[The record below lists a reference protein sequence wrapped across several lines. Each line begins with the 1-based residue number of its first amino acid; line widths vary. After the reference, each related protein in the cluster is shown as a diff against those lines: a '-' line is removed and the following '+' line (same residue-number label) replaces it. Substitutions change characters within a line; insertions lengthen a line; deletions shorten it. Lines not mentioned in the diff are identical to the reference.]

1 MAVELMSYRNEGY
14 CGPMTESNPAQEA
27 ASAGFQNVEEL
38 IRIFSHQAH
47 ADGEVDDYKTIANTA
62 VSKFKKFI
70 SLMDRTRTG
79 HARYRRGPVIS
90 QRSEPLDQNQTV
102 ENKPDSISTA
112 YYCLPPIPLQIGSMD
127 QRKESTTTIY
137 FPAANSSVSSLT
149 GDIDGLLPSTAALG
163 NGRPPRPSP
172 AAKRKYG
179 SVDDTVVVVIKKRKS
194 TVKKVVRVPATGTKM
209 TDIPAD
215 DFSWR
220 KYGQKPIKGSPH
232 PRGYYKC
239 SNGKDCPAR
248 KHVERAP
255 DDPTMLIVTYEDE
268 HNHSCTGTEASPAL
282 VLESS

>member
-1 MAVELMSYRNEGY
+1 MAIELVSYRNEGY
-14 CGPMTESNPAQEA
+14 CGPMTENNPAQEA

-38 IRIFSHQAH
+38 IRIFSHQAQKAH
-47 ADGEVDDYKTIANTA
+47 AESEVDDYKTIANTA

-79 HARYRRGPVIS
+79 HARFRRGPVIS
-90 QRSEPLDQNQTV
+90 QRSEPLDQNLTV
-102 ENKPDSISTA
+102 ENKPDSIS
-112 YYCLPPIPLQIGSMD
+112 LPPIPFQIGSMD
-127 QRKESTTTIY
+127 QRKEST
-137 FPAANSSVSSLT
+137 AANSSVLSLT
-149 GDIDGLLPSTAALG
+149 GDIDGLLPSTAASG

-179 SVDDTVVVVIKKRKS
+179 SVDDTVVGVIKKRKS
-194 TVKKVVRVPATGTKM
+194 AVKKVVRVRATGTKM

-248 KHVERAP
+248 KHVERAS

-268 HNHSCTGTEASPAL
+268 HNHSCTGTEATPAL